1 MKHGLFILR
10 DRSVYERLLHWLEAN
25 WKQDR
30 PLVVEI
36 SPEASKRTAL
46 QNKYMWASL
55 QDLAEDAELDGKRFT
70 KEAWHTYLSR
80 LFLYHIELPDGS
92 TAPVSTTKL
101 TVPEFIEYLEKI
113 NLWTSTELGIPFGKS
128 PEEWGGY

>member
-1 MKHGLFILR
+1 VKHGLFILR

-25 WKQDR
+25 WQQDR

-36 SPEASKRTAL
+36 SSETSKRTIA
-46 QNKYMWASL
+46 QNKYYWDSM
-55 QDLAEDAELDGKRFT
+55 QDLAEDGWYNGRQYPKN
-70 KEAWHTYLSR
+70 AWHEHFR
-80 LFLYHIELPDGS
+80 DLFLYRIELPDGRL
-92 TAPVSTTKL
+92 APVSTTEL
-101 TVPEFIEYLEKI
+101 LVDEFNKYLEQI